1 MRMETGKAGGW
12 GMEKASLCCDYV
24 QGHRSNSAEEMI
36 LQAAGVGK
44 KKVRGQHKAYEF
56 RSSGTNVP

>member
-1 MRMETGKAGGW
+1 METGKAGGR
-12 GMEKASLCCDYV
+12 GMEKASLRCDYA

-36 LQAAGVGK
+36 LQAAGVDQ
-44 KKVRGQHKAYEF
+44 KKVRGQPNAYEF